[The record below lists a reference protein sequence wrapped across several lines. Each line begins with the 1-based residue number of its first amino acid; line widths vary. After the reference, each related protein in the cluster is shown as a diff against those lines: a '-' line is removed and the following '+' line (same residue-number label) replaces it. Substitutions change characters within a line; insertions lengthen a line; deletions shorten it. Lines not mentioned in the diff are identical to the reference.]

1 MLSPGKV
8 FERAW
13 LVAAVH
19 VQPIH
24 PGLQRH
30 HPDHPH
36 FAGTMHSALSRRRA
50 PLDQPEDT
58 LARTARRAR
67 EGKACVDRQVAL
79 IEMLDR
85 AGHEREA
92 NEARHLLLTL
102 QNRLEL
108 ILGLLRIEYEARSTG
123 PVRQETAVPNGSNL
137 LSAATYS

>member
-1 MLSPGKV
+1 M
-8 FERAW
+8 
-13 LVAAVH
+13 
-19 VQPIH
+19 
-24 PGLQRH
+24 
-30 HPDHPH
+30 
-36 FAGTMHSALSRRRA
+36 
-50 PLDQPEDT
+50 DQPEDT

-79 IEMLDR
+79 IETLDR

-108 ILGLLRIEYEARSTG
+108 ILGLLRIEHEARGTG
-123 PVRQETAVPNGSNL
+123 PVRQETTVAVGSNL